1 VERLRDWWMHDP
13 GSHPRLNNCF
23 IMNNNLFIY
32 KKEWPKT
39 PRWMMDGATSV
50 HHIATTPICRRS
62 SSTSGICKS
71 MMMPCPAHAGMYPR

>member
-32 KKEWPKT
+32 IKKS
-39 PRWMMDGATSV
+39 G
-50 HHIATTPICRRS
+50 RRRHV
-62 SSTSGICKS
+62 G
-71 MMMPCPAHAGMYPR
+71 